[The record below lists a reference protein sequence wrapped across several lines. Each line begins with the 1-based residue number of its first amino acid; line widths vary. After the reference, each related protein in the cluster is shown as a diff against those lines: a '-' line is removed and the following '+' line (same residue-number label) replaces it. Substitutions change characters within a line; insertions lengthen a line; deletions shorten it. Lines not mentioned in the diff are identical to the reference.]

1 MLKVQVNPQVQIMF
15 GTFQQSQL
23 RIEMATRANQLTH
36 ALLSTEE
43 LRRWLL
49 PQVIP
54 GELPPELYPGF
65 VFTSWFGPLPVE
77 HRVETVGTDSV
88 RFVLNRA
95 VDGVHDWSWGEGWVQ
110 SRLEG
115 ISWVPLRLGNTATLL
130 RLKTYLALQEH
141 WSPRI

>member
-1 MLKVQVNPQVQIMF
+1 MF

-23 RIEMATRANQLTH
+23 RIEMAASASDLAR
-36 ALLSTEE
+36 ALLSPQH
-43 LRRWLL
+43 LRCWLL

-54 GELPPELYPGF
+54 EELPPKLSPGIT
-65 VFTSWFGPLPVE
+65 FTSWIGPVPVE
-77 HRVETVGTDSV
+77 HKVEFVEADAV
-88 RFVLNRA
+88 RFSLNRA

-130 RLKTYLALQEH
+130 RLKAYLALQH
-141 WSPRI
+141 QFQSPQS